1 MVDSS
6 GVAADELLVR
16 EYYAPVFLGTM
27 FSTFLYGVNL
37 NQFVSYLGYRGYDA
51 WLTQSM
57 VAILFTMVT
66 IQECFSLYSIW
77 FFSVQNFGN
86 YEALS
91 IQCWATTASLG
102 VVIISIVVQ
111 QYFTW
116 RVKIFSQSW
125 ILFGMLSLCS
135 VSASVMDFVNTCA
148 SLAASDPVS
157 LDAEL
162 AMVQATLAINVFVNV
177 VDALLLLYYLL
188 RHRTGFKRTDTVIR
202 RLVVTCVESPL
213 LNAFL
218 SLVDMI
224 VFKATF
230 PTNWSLIAAIPLG
243 QVYTLSILAMLNS
256 RASLRDAWNGVTDI
270 DVDQLQD
277 RHGRLNRRIT
287 LSKQSEPVRVGV
299 TVESHARVEVDPFAA
314 RVKDGRKKR
323 TKAGSASAGTTSVE
337 SVVKSGRNEHEMEE
351 FSIAVHALN
360 PRDDASTGDEKI
372 AIVA

>member
-102 VVIISIVVQ
+102 VVMSIISIVVQ

-202 RLVVTCVESPL
+202 RLVVTSVESPL

-224 VFKATF
+224 VF
-230 PTNWSLIAAIPLG
+230 
-243 QVYTLSILAMLNS
+243 MLNS